1 MNEKVIIIFPP
12 DEVDMARK
20 AGEKALA
27 YDCGIDIFKPYEREE
42 LPDGSVQ
49 FSQTRGDD
57 GTLYNI
63 VRKLR

>member
-27 YDCGIDIFKPYEREE
+27 YDCGIDIFQPFEREE
-42 LPDGSVQ
+42 MSDGSVK
-49 FSQTRGDD
+49 FSQEQ
-57 GTLYNI
+57 GTNALSNI
-63 VRKLR
+63 FRKIR